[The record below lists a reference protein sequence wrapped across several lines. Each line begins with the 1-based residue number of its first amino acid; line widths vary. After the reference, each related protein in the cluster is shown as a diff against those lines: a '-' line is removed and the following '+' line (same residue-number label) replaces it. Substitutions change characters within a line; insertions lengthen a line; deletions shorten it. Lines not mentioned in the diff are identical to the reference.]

1 MFALPQAERMFVVL
15 ATLQWT
21 VWRRRFEMFALLS
34 VKPVLRVRVHVC
46 VNACVNLCV
55 HLQSVRGVCVCLSAN
70 SIAVCLRS
78 WSALF
83 GLWEEGGW
91 EAAASRG
98 STGGEKCIWNKLNH
112 GCCGSKTNNLKCIHL
127 ILHFCQF
134 DKNND
139 VVILDTDAPFDA
151 F

>member
-34 VKPVLRVRVHVC
+34 VKPVLRVCVC
-46 VNACVNLCV
+46 VCKRMCQLVCTS
-55 HLQSVRGVCVCLSAN
+55 SVGAWCVCLSAN

-127 ILHFCQF
+127 ILHFWQF

-139 VVILDTDAPFDA
+139 VVILDTDAPFDT